1 MRWGCKFQWGWCA
14 ALVAAGFV
22 PVAPALGAEAL
33 ELRVHS
39 ELASYTVAQKRL
51 QAYLDRQGCEASINV
66 ELGEPAPGAEFED
79 WALRPELVF
88 SAQSVGGERV
98 LKAVNPIGQSPV
110 PVWVTRKTSGV
121 RSLAELQGRDVS
133 LVAGADPVGGTAA
146 IQALAGQGVTP
157 TRGQRYVAAD
167 YSSALGLLLHNNTHA
182 AVSEL
187 GFVSGLLESQ
197 GLAVTWQGQPV
208 EGAGWYQSALEGSAS
223 QLDLCLAAL
232 TRIQRSDDRQ
242 MFQLFPEWVSG
253 FVPPESTQEKDSAP

>member
-1 MRWGCKFQWGWCA
+1 
-14 ALVAAGFV
+14 
-22 PVAPALGAEAL
+22 
-33 ELRVHS
+33 
-39 ELASYTVAQKRL
+39 
-51 QAYLDRQGCEASINV
+51 
-66 ELGEPAPGAEFED
+66 
-79 WALRPELVF
+79 
-88 SAQSVGGERV
+88 
-98 LKAVNPIGQSPV
+98 V

-146 IQALAGQGVTP
+146 LQALAGQGVTP
-157 TRGQRYVAAD
+157 TRGQRYFAAD

-208 EGAGWYQSALEGSAS
+208 EGAGWYQTALEGSAS

-232 TRIQRSDDRQ
+232 TRIRRSDDRQ
-242 MFQLFPEWVSG
+242 VFQLFPEWVSG